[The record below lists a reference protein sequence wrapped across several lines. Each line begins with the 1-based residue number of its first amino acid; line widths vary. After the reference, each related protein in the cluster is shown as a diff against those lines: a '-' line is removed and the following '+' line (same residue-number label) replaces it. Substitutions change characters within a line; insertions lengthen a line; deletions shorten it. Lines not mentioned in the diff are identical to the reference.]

1 MKKLFYSLLFI
12 VIASNTFSQTPVNF
26 ISTDCSGSS
35 HDLFAE
41 LNSGKVIVLCWVM
54 PCINC
59 VAPSMTTYN
68 VVQSYNTSQ
77 PDRVRFYLTDDYGD
91 TPCSSLMSWA
101 NANHL
106 TNAKIFSD
114 ATISMTPYQTTG
126 MPMIVVLGGIAH
138 KIFFIG
144 KNTVD
149 IPSLQAA
156 IDSALITTDIEERTM
171 NIPQLAIQSNP
182 VHERTVLKCELSKT
196 TFVNIRLLNAQGAE
210 VTGIFSGQLS
220 AGLNEIPID
229 FTRYKAGMYF
239 IRYND
244 GLRGKTIKVNVV
256 H

>member
-1 MKKLFYSLLFI
+1 MKKLLYSLLFI
-12 VIASNTFSQTPVNF
+12 VITSPLFSQTPVNF

-68 VVQSYNTSQ
+68 VVQSYNTAQ

-114 ATISMTPYQTTG
+114 AAISMTPYQTTG

-138 KIFFIG
+138 KVFYIG

-156 IDSALITTDIEERTM
+156 IDSALITTDIEERSA
-171 NIPQLAIQSNP
+171 NIPQLNVQSNP
-182 VHERTVLKCELSKT
+182 VHARTILKCELSKT
-196 TFVNIRLLNAQGAE
+196 TFADIHLLNSEGRQIASL
-210 VTGIFSGQLS
+210 FSGQLS
-220 AGLNEIPID
+220 AGLNEIPMD
-229 FTRYKAGMYF
+229 FSLFKTGIYF

-244 GLRGKTIKVNVV
+244 GLRGKTIKINII

>member
-171 NIPQLAIQSNP
+171 NIPQLAIQNNP

-196 TFVNIRLLNAQGAE
+196 TIADIRLLNAQGAE

-229 FTRYKAGMYF
+229 FTRYKTGMYF

-244 GLRGKTIKVNVV
+244 GLRGKTIKINVV

>member
-1 MKKLFYSLLFI
+1 M
-12 VIASNTFSQTPVNF
+12 
-26 ISTDCSGSS
+26 
-35 HDLFAE
+35 FAE

-91 TPCSSLMSWA
+91 TPCSSLISWA

-126 MPMIVVLGGIAH
+126 MPLIVVLGGIAH

-171 NIPQLAIQSNP
+171 NIPELAIQSNP
-182 VHERTVLKCELSKT
+182 VYERTVLKCELSKT
-196 TFVNIRLLNAQGAE
+196 AFANIQLLNAEGNEIAR
-210 VTGIFSGQLS
+210 VFSGQLS
-220 AGLNEIPID
+220 AGLNEIPMD
-229 FTRYKAGMYF
+229 FTRYKTGMYF

-244 GLRGKTIKVNVV
+244 GLRVKTIKINVV

>member
-1 MKKLFYSLLFI
+1 MKKLLYSLLFI
-12 VIASNTFSQTPVNF
+12 VITSNTFSQTPVNF

-229 FTRYKAGMYF
+229 FIRYKAGMYF

-244 GLRGKTIKVNVV
+244 GLLGKTIKVNVV

>member
-1 MKKLFYSLLFI
+1 MKKLLYSLLFI
-12 VIASNTFSQTPVNF
+12 VITSNTFSQTPANF

-41 LNSGKVIVLCWVM
+41 LNSGKVIVMCWVM

-77 PDRVRFYLTDDYGD
+77 PDRVRFYLADDYGD

-126 MPMIVVLGGIAH
+126 MPLIVVLGGIAH

-156 IDSALITTDIEERTM
+156 IDSALITTDIDERAA
-171 NIPQLAIQSNP
+171 NIPQLTVQGNP
-182 VHERTVLKCELSKT
+182 VHERTILKCELSKT
-196 TFVNIRLLNAQGAE
+196 TFTDIHLLNPE
-210 VTGIFSGQLS
+210 GIQIARVFKGQLN
-220 AGLNEIPID
+220 AGLNEIPLD
-229 FTRYKAGMYF
+229 FTLYKTGIYF

-244 GLRGKTIKVNVV
+244 GLRGKTIKIDVI